1 MSATYPNST
10 VNLNRYFQFDNRI
23 IESPLPQRMKLMF
36 LDYLQPF
43 QIMLKKP
50 EEHIR
55 SLRLCDL
62 PCHAYTS
69 TAIPM
74 APLILQ

>member
-10 VNLNRYFQFDNRI
+10 VNLNRYLQFDNRI

-43 QIMLKKP
+43 QIMLKKS

-55 SLRLCDL
+55 SFRLCDL

-69 TAIPM
+69 TAIP
-74 APLILQ
+74 AASLIL